1 MTTVELIRDTAV
13 KHQKGDVVTV
23 TEAEA
28 KRLIA
33 FNLAKPAEPKAKK
46 TKK

>member
-13 KHQKGDVVTV
+13 KHQKGETVTV

-33 FNLAKPAEPKAKK
+33 FNLAKPAEPKKKAKK
-46 TKK
+46 

>member
-1 MTTVELIRDTAV
+1 MITVELIRDTAV

-28 KRLIA
+28 KRLTA

>member
-1 MTTVELIRDTAV
+1 MITLELIRDAVV
-13 KHQKGDVVTV
+13 KHQKGETVTV

-28 KRLIA
+28 KRLTA